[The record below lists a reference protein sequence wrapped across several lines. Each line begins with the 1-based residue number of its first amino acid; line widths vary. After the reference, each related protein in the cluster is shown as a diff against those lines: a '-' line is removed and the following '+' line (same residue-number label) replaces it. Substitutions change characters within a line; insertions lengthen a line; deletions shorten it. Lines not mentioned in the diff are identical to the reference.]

1 MLQLNLLNRGKS
13 RLEPRKLPP
22 EDTELLEEALKADYA
37 SASIRLRNG
46 EHQYGLARAI
56 AFFMLELRFPDVK
69 DIISSLYGENRAEDI
84 QFVRKIQTVLKKMQ
98 KNGIVK
104 ILPKTRPWELQR
116 YALSSF
122 KFSDSDKN
130 SVSFA
135 TDAQIEQAQSMLRSL
150 SARQQVPRIDY
161 GRLSILVVIAGASYA
176 LGLWSLVQSVIVP
189 AIFLPS
195 LSVSVISSL
204 MLGKTLSGE

>member
-1 MLQLNLLNRGKS
+1 LEQS
-13 RLEPRKLPP
+13 RLSP
-22 EDTELLEEALKADYA
+22 EDIKFLQEALKADYA

-56 AFFMLELRFPDVK
+56 AFSMLELHFPDVK
-69 DIISSLYGENRAEDI
+69 DIIRRVYGENRADEI
-84 QFVRKIQTVLKKMQ
+84 QFVRKIQTVLKKME
-98 KNGIVK
+98 KNGIVR

-122 KFSDSDKN
+122 KFLDSDKN

-135 TDAQIEQAQSMLRSL
+135 TEVQIEQTQSMLRSL
-150 SARQQVPRIDY
+150 SARQQVSKIDY
-161 GRLSILVVIAGASYA
+161 GKLSIIMVVAVASYA
-176 LGLWSLVQSVIVP
+176 LVLWSLVQSVIVP
-189 AIFLPS
+189 AVFLPS
-195 LSVSVISSL
+195 LSVSVMSSL

>member
-1 MLQLNLLNRGKS
+1 LERH
-13 RLEPRKLPP
+13 RLSP
-22 EDTELLEEALKADYA
+22 EDIELLQEALKADYA
-37 SASIRLRNG
+37 NASIRLRNG

-56 AFFMLELRFPDVK
+56 ASFMLELRFPDVK
-69 DIISSLYGENRAEDI
+69 DIISRLYGENKTGDM
-84 QFVRKIQTVLKKMQ
+84 QFVRKIQTVLKKME

-122 KFSDSDKN
+122 RFLDSDRN

-135 TDAQIEQAQSMLRSL
+135 TEVQTEQAYGMLRSL
-150 SARQQVPRIDY
+150 SARRQVSKVDY
-161 GRLSILVVIAGASYA
+161 GKLSIFLVVTGASYA
-176 LGLWSLVQSVIVP
+176 LVLWSLVQSVIVP
-189 AIFLPS
+189 AVFLPS

-204 MLGKTLSGE
+204 MLGETLSGR

>member
-1 MLQLNLLNRGKS
+1 LEHSKLL
-13 RLEPRKLPP
+13 P
-22 EDTELLEEALKADYA
+22 EDIELLQEALKADYA

-56 AFFMLELRFPDVK
+56 AFFMLELHFPDVK
-69 DIISSLYGENRAEDI
+69 DIIGRLYGENRVDDI
-84 QFVRKIQTVLKKMQ
+84 QFVRKIQTVLKKME

-116 YALSSF
+116 YALASF
-122 KFSDSDKN
+122 KFLDSDRN

-135 TDAQIEQAQSMLRSL
+135 TEVQIEQTQSMLRSL
-150 SARQQVPRIDY
+150 SARQQVSRIDY
-161 GRLSILVVIAGASYA
+161 GRLSILIVIAGGSYT

-189 AIFLPS
+189 AVFLPS

>member
-1 MLQLNLLNRGKS
+1 
-13 RLEPRKLPP
+13 LEPPKLSP

-46 EHQYGLARAI
+46 EHQYALARAI

-69 DIISSLYGENRAEDI
+69 DIIGRLYGENRAEDI
-84 QFVRKIQTVLKKMQ
+84 QFVRKIQTVLKKME

-122 KFSDSDKN
+122 KFLDSDRN

-135 TDAQIEQAQSMLRSL
+135 TDVQIQQTQSMLRSL
-150 SARQQVPRIDY
+150 PARQQVPRIHY
-161 GRLSILVVIAGASYA
+161 GRLSILMVIAGASYA

-189 AIFLPS
+189 AVFLPS

>member
-1 MLQLNLLNRGKS
+1 
-13 RLEPRKLPP
+13 
-22 EDTELLEEALKADYA
+22 
-37 SASIRLRNG
+37 
-46 EHQYGLARAI
+46 
-56 AFFMLELRFPDVK
+56 MLELRFPDVK
-69 DIISSLYGENRAEDI
+69 DIIGRLYGENRADDI
-84 QFVRKIQTVLKKMQ
+84 QFVRKIQTVLKKME

-122 KFSDSDKN
+122 KFLDSDKN

-135 TDAQIEQAQSMLRSL
+135 TEVQIEQTQSMLRSL
-150 SARQQVPRIDY
+150 SVRQQVPRIDY
-161 GRLSILVVIAGASYA
+161 GKLSILMVVAGTSYA
-176 LGLWSLVQSVIVP
+176 LSLWSLVQSVIIP